1 MKKLIAII
9 KEYWQSSLF
18 KSYILSYFLIF
29 LVPFIFISYFF
40 YQSSIA
46 DLRETIEKTNLDK
59 LKQAEDYTSERMKEL
74 EQLTTRI
81 TYNGKLA
88 PYVVSHDYYGRN
100 AIDELDSYKESS
112 AIVEGVFLYYDTM
125 DQVYSSSG
133 AHHLETLWQDVYPF
147 SKWSEQTLSTN
158 LQAETPHIETIQK
171 DKDRSHEMNMLVVFH
186 PIPVNN
192 PQPFGTVMYTIKEN
206 ILTKRMQDVL
216 GDFEGNTY
224 IVNPDNQVVAST
236 ESADNIDADILQKI
250 QIKEE
255 GNQRI
260 KYNEQD
266 FSVSSIVSEQ
276 NGWKY
281 ISLMD
286 ARQIDDQL
294 FSRKIIFAGFLLV
307 LLLAG
312 ITVAVVLA
320 NRQYKPIRSLYEKTR
335 DSDTA
340 YGMEKTNELETIRD
354 SITNIVD
361 SHESLSNSMLMQR
374 PFARG
379 QLLMNLLK
387 GTLQHRKDIDEL
399 LQASHISMK
408 VSSFYVA
415 IFYFDAHATSEADL
429 EKREEVI
436 QYLTKK
442 EIPGVKQYAVDLLSN
457 NAVGLIVST
466 GDVLKYISTAHRELL
481 AELQT
486 YIKEMT
492 LSNTII
498 GVGQPYQKKQQLNQS
513 YIEALA
519 TVDHRFSTQLDAIL
533 YFEDLPARKHESIG
547 FLEDQQI
554 KLIYSLKQGD
564 KNVSQN
570 VVQEMFY
577 TIRLQERSGSHTK
590 IVCTDIVNTIV
601 KTASELE
608 VTDKIN
614 DLDSLIDF
622 QSLQQLEISICDTV
636 IELCD
641 HIATKT
647 RYKNT
652 QLYRDMKK
660 YIQDHY
666 NTYEMSLESMAQY
679 FQLSVPYV
687 SRFFKEQF
695 GDTFTHYVFT
705 KRMNAV
711 KHALLHTDA
720 YIKDIIYG
728 VGYTDVSNFSR
739 EFKKVEGIT
748 PGQYRKVNEQN

>member
-1 MKKLIAII
+1 MKAII

-18 KSYILSYFLIF
+18 KSYILSYFIIF
-29 LVPFIFISYFF
+29 LVPFILISYFF

-81 TYNGKLA
+81 TYNGELA
-88 PYVVSHDYYGRN
+88 PYVVSHDYYSRN
-100 AIDELDSYKESS
+100 AIDELDSYKDSS

-125 DQVYSSSG
+125 DRVYSSSG
-133 AHHLETLWQDVYPF
+133 AHHLETMWQDVYPF

-158 LQAETPHIETIQK
+158 LEAKTPHIATIQK
-171 DKDRSHEMNMLVVFH
+171 DKDKKHEMNMLVVFH

-192 PQPFGTVMYTIKEN
+192 PQPFGTVMYTIKESV
-206 ILTKRMQDVL
+206 LTKRMKDVL
-216 GDFEGNTY
+216 GDFKGNTY
-224 IVNPDNQVVAST
+224 IVNPNNQVVAST
-236 ESADNIDADILQKI
+236 ATADDINADILDQMEI
-250 QIKEE
+250 TEE

-281 ISLMD
+281 ITLMD

-294 FSRKIIFAGFLLV
+294 LLRKIIFAGLLLV
-307 LLLAG
+307 LLLTG
-312 ITVAVVLA
+312 ITAAVVLA

-335 DSDTA
+335 DSNTL
-340 YGMEKTNELETIRD
+340 YGAEKTNELETIRQ

-361 SHESLSNSMLMQR
+361 SNESLNNSMLMQR

-379 QLLMNLLK
+379 QLLINLLK
-387 GTLQHRKDIDEL
+387 GMLQHRQDIDEL

-408 VSSFYVA
+408 ESSFYVA
-415 IFYFDAHATSEADL
+415 IFYFDAHAASEADL
-429 EKREEVI
+429 EKRETVI
-436 QYLTKK
+436 QYFTKK
-442 EIPGVKQYAVDLLSN
+442 GIPGVKQYAVDLLSN

-466 GDVLKYISTAHRELL
+466 EDVLKHISTAHRKILKD
-481 AELQT
+481 LQGD
-486 YIKEMT
+486 IREMT
-492 LSNTII
+492 SSETII
-498 GVGQPYQKKQQLNQS
+498 GVGQPYKKKQQLNQS

-519 TVDHRFSTQLDAIL
+519 TVDHRVSTQLDAIL
-533 YFEDLPARKHESIG
+533 YFEDLPAKKHESIG
-547 FLEDQQI
+547 YLEEQQI

-564 KNVSQN
+564 KNVSQD
-570 VVQEMFY
+570 VIREMFQ
-577 TIRLQERSGSHTK
+577 TIRSQERSGPHTK
-590 IVCTDIVNTIV
+590 IVCIDIVNTLV

-614 DLDSLIDF
+614 DLDALIDF
-622 QSLQQLEISICDTV
+622 QSLQQLETSICDTV
-636 IELCD
+636 IRLCD
-641 HIATKT
+641 HIAAKT

-652 QLYRDMKK
+652 QLYRDMKI
-660 YIQDHY
+660 YVQDHF
-666 NTYEMSLESMAQY
+666 NTYEMSLESMAQH

-695 GDTFTHYVFT
+695 GETFTHYVFT
-705 KRMNAV
+705 MRMDAV

-739 EFKKVEGIT
+739 EFKKIEGVT
-748 PGQYRKVNEQN
+748 PGQYRKVN